1 MRNLKE
7 TLGGIR
13 SYLGGFARTDLNYL
27 AKGGFWLS
35 VGHIVGASSS
45 FIIAVLF
52 ANLFTKDTYGT
63 YKFVL
68 AIASVLTIATLPGL
82 NTYLAQ
88 AVARGFE
95 KTFLSAF
102 AQKIKWGLWGG
113 AAGLLIALYYAINEN
128 WTVSTAVAVAALFTP
143 FMDSAGVY
151 NVYLQ
156 GKKMFRKAIEY
167 FTINQIIATALLAAA
182 LVVTRDLFAVLLV
195 YFASWT
201 GLRLFFFSR
210 TLKRYPP
217 QGGEDAKA
225 LSYGKHLSL
234 VGLAATIGSNLDSL
248 LLFHYLGPVEVAL
261 YAFALAPIEQIR
273 GWYKNISPLALPKL
287 ANRSFKEIN
296 TLLLPRM
303 AALSVIGVA
312 IASIYVLA
320 APFVFAIFFPQYAE
334 SVLITQLLA
343 GILALR
349 LPGAFFSTLPQAKM
363 QYMPKSWLY
372 WETVPNVVLIGSYFI
387 LIPAFGIYGAIASRY
402 LWIFSGAIIGGI
414 RWRMLSNRHESAV

>member
-1 MRNLKE
+1 
-7 TLGGIR
+7 
-13 SYLGGFARTDLNYL
+13 
-27 AKGGFWLS
+27 
-35 VGHIVGASSS
+35 
-45 FIIAVLF
+45 
-52 ANLFTKDTYGT
+52 
-63 YKFVL
+63 
-68 AIASVLTIATLPGL
+68 
-82 NTYLAQ
+82 
-88 AVARGFE
+88 
-95 KTFLSAF
+95 
-102 AQKIKWGLWGG
+102 
-113 AAGLLIALYYAINEN
+113 
-128 WTVSTAVAVAALFTP
+128 
-143 FMDSAGVY
+143 
-151 NVYLQ
+151 
-156 GKKMFRKAIEY
+156 
-167 FTINQIIATALLAAA
+167 
-182 LVVTRDLFAVLLV
+182 
-195 YFASWT
+195 
-201 GLRLFFFSR
+201 
-210 TLKRYPP
+210 
-217 QGGEDAKA
+217 
-225 LSYGKHLSL
+225 
-234 VGLAATIGSNLDSL
+234 
-248 LLFHYLGPVEVAL
+248 VAL

-296 TLLLPRM
+296 ALLLPRM

-414 RWRMLSNRHESAV
+414 RWRMLSNRQESAV